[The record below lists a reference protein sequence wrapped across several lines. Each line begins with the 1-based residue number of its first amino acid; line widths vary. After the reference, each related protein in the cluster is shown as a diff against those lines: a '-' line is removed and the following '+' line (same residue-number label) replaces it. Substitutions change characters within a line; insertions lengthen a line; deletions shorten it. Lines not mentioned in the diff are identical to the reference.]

1 MSSVVSSE
9 WHLELS
15 NHLVYSTNYGCI
27 YLYVGSII
35 LLLQCSNFRSRSFI
49 SIHCKYGTRASFRSF
64 RIIQLILSDVGRANG
79 FFAIA
84 YAVSREAC
92 IRMRTTRSF
101 GKAVKVENVKL
112 AATRAIL
119 RKHGIHHQRF
129 TCACIYTYISS
140 VSVGISSC
148 FRATVIKRSI
158 RDYTRAHVAF

>member
-35 LLLQCSNFRSRSFI
+35 LLLQCLNFRSRSFI

-79 FFAIA
+79 FFAIV

-112 AATRAIL
+112 AATRAIARSFVNTVYTTNVL
-119 RKHGIHHQRF
+119 RVRVYIR
-129 TCACIYTYISS
+129 IYLASALEYQA
-140 VSVGISSC
+140 VSVPLL
-148 FRATVIKRSI
+148 
-158 RDYTRAHVAF
+158 